1 MILPRGDISAF
12 ETTSLT
18 NKFKSLWLAGVESK
32 LVFETRAG
40 QSWGS
45 LHVCLGAHPGQAQPP
60 PYPQEPLHKN
70 DSPAKKR
77 RRERRKAAREE
88 AAADFNNE
96 DVVDRETTYSNYD
109 KDTNEN
115 VDISSAT
122 EEVTVV
128 GKDTAEQ
135 SDTEK
140 VAANNKLVDQLKERT
155 EYIRIRN

>member
-1 MILPRGDISAF
+1 MHQEPRGGISAF

-18 NKFKSLWLAGVESK
+18 NKFKSLWLAGVEAK

-88 AAADFNNE
+88 AAAALDNE
-96 DVVDRETTYSNYD
+96 DVVAEEATNSDYD

-115 VDISSAT
+115 TDISSAT
-122 EEVTVV
+122 EEVTVD

-135 SDTEK
+135 PDTEK
-140 VAANNKLVDQLKERT
+140 VAANNKLVDQLKET
-155 EYIRIRN
+155 N